1 MTVCEV
7 IERELGQPVT
17 EDTLLEDLP
26 MDSLEFIDVLLAIS
40 NETGKSVPDEKV
52 SSLMTVGD
60 IVRESV

>member
-7 IERELGQPVT
+7 IEREIGQPVT

-40 NETGKSVPDEKV
+40 NETGKSVPDAKV
-52 SSLMTVGD
+52 SSLTTVGD
-60 IVRESV
+60 IARESV